1 MTSSQDTHKTKLYL
15 PAYCILQIEI
25 RESTQ
30 VSESAKIYFGELS
43 VLASKYQH
51 IPYSDEQL
59 SEMKKVS
66 IRTIKRWHVE
76 LKEAGFIVSEE
87 KNIPYKNEEEKWL
100 WRNSRR
106 MFLNQTPSKKDHDSA
121 KNVPVD
127 DSAKN
132 VPVDDSAKN
141 VPPSKQEERL
151 ESTYNKEVVVF
162 LDQLSLKQDHKIRLS
177 KAHASEKLRICVQST
192 LAWEGRES
200 DAAAIETILERFDTW
215 NHKPDKQAAKLA
227 AEKLMEVIRLY
238 DGKRVNGTLIVVG
251 NDYVEFSG
259 GVSYYEVF
267 KVEDPSFTTL
277 VNLKLEKLG
286 FWVLKQ
292 QN

>member
-1 MTSSQDTHKTKLYL
+1 MTHSQDNQNHKTKLYL
-15 PAYCILQIEI
+15 PAYCIMQIEI
-25 RESTQ
+25 RECSQ

-59 SEMKKVS
+59 AEMKKVS

-100 WRNSRR
+100 WKNSRR

-141 VPPSKQEERL
+141 VHPSKQEERQEEEEERTSEDSQKTETSFVPL
-151 ESTYNKEVVVF
+151 PPPPSI
-162 LDQLSLKQDHKIRLS
+162 IRPQTRPL
-177 KAHASEKLRICVQST
+177 IC
-192 LAWEGRES
+192 
-200 DAAAIETILERFDTW
+200 
-215 NHKPDKQAAKLA
+215 
-227 AEKLMEVIRLY
+227 
-238 DGKRVNGTLIVVG
+238 
-251 NDYVEFSG
+251 
-259 GVSYYEVF
+259 
-267 KVEDPSFTTL
+267 
-277 VNLKLEKLG
+277 
-286 FWVLKQ
+286 
-292 QN
+292 